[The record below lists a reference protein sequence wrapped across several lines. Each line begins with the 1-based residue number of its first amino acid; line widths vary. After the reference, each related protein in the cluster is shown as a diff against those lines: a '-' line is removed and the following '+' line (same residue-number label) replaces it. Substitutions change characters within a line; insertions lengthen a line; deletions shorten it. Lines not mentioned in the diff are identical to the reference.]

1 MEWKPKKTEPKLVLA
16 NTTGLAACDEEKCR
30 FCGRYGCTDRGYTLT
45 VGNPPATICEAD
57 WAGQVEEK
65 LAEIIQT
72 QKNKFPFQFVKLNE
86 SKCVRQLKKSN
97 METVIERLKNCNADC
112 CRCKNLASD
121 GTLGGTWKE
130 RGDDYC
136 CPFRTER
143 FVCRRNF
150 ALDHSPL
157 ICTPDKDGLF
167 ECEYH
172 EEAYKRCFRRKE
184 GTPCYDLK
192 DKLGVMDEENDYLI
206 LLAHRFSAA
215 PCRYC
220 DEAACRNAE
229 SLHHDGVCSLK
240 GLMAPCEH
248 YLPLPPDK
256 AYTDGVCTY
265 VSSSDGKDDRK
276 IFPNSDYAFRLSD
289 DERITLCL
297 ACRIS
302 HSIAKATGLKCLGV
316 RRSAS
321 NPFLNENNPLHKHA
335 VQVNY
340 LYLTHPE
347 DVAKYNPELMAQ
359 AVYEALYKNC
369 KGIGCDEMEE
379 CNFIKN

>member
-1 MEWKPKKTEPKLVLA
+1 MEWKPKKIEPKLVLA
-16 NTTGLAACDEEKCR
+16 NATGLAAYDEEKCK
-30 FCGRYGCTDRGYTLT
+30 FCGRYGCTDRGYTFTTAGDLP
-45 VGNPPATICEAD
+45 VTIGEAR
-57 WAGQVEEK
+57 WAQQMSDK
-65 LAEIIQT
+65 LAEIFESVKSQSM
-72 QKNKFPFQFVKLNE
+72 NFVSHNE
-86 SKCVRQLKKSN
+86 PHCMRKLKKSN
-97 METVIERLKNCNADC
+97 AQAVLDKLAACGPDC
-112 CRCKNLASD
+112 HRNLSCAE
-121 GTLGGTWKE
+121 GGVWKK
-130 RGDDYC
+130 RGEDYR

-143 FVCRRNF
+143 FVCRRNE

-157 ICTPDKDGLF
+157 MCLPNKDGMV

-172 EEAYKRCFRRKE
+172 EEAYNRCFRRKD